1 MQPGD
6 GVHTRQNQTAAGK
19 RLSTQ
24 QRKLMQVVKPLNNII
39 NQAQLHSD
47 KSKYDNY
54 GHRLAESEN
63 FVEAGLHSMDNK
75 NNQHYK
81 SGLTE
86 TPMAPLIMKELEE
99 ESTLAD
105 LITSQESLQKMLNKI
120 QTTQN
125 RDLDVNIVSRD
136 NYKLKKKVFRN
147 SSHYFSKAQDVNSLK
162 RMNYEPEI
170 QQLFKKRQKSPEEI
184 EFAQQR
190 SESLFDIHTQKISQD
205 LNYRSGGLSPNN
217 KLQSSNMFEV
227 RQEMSESNLISNPN
241 IGHIGKNGLGIHQR
255 LTGLSKNKLTQM
267 KEAKMDNRNHFFGQ
281 RSYSV
286 SKQRIKP
293 AKLGPPHIENCC

>member
-1 MQPGD
+1 
-6 GVHTRQNQTAAGK
+6 
-19 RLSTQ
+19 
-24 QRKLMQVVKPLNNII
+24 
-39 NQAQLHSD
+39 
-47 KSKYDNY
+47 
-54 GHRLAESEN
+54 
-63 FVEAGLHSMDNK
+63 MDNK

-170 QQLFKKRQKSPEEI
+170 Q
-184 EFAQQR
+184 
-190 SESLFDIHTQKISQD
+190 
-205 LNYRSGGLSPNN
+205 
-217 KLQSSNMFEV
+217 
-227 RQEMSESNLISNPN
+227 
-241 IGHIGKNGLGIHQR
+241 
-255 LTGLSKNKLTQM
+255 
-267 KEAKMDNRNHFFGQ
+267 
-281 RSYSV
+281 
-286 SKQRIKP
+286 
-293 AKLGPPHIENCC
+293 